1 MGLPPDLKVIAENM
15 IKASMGL
22 ADTVMVATVEAAV
35 ALSSELA
42 RQHGMAGDD
51 DAGAAFAKVYRSA
64 ASTTLD
70 MLGYSAYVIGEAG
83 EGLMRNAREFMARE
97 SAVAS
102 AILQRQ
108 VDLTYTMG
116 DPGQACS
123 QRFLNLGQD
132 LPEVVGETSAWDQY
146 APAGNSDRFR
156 GSPDKLR
163 DVADSWRAGGKLVQR
178 LLTDAQA
185 YASTAD
191 KAHSGQAADAFHRYF
206 SDSIG
211 FVCPSDQAHP
221 EDPLFANLVGACM
234 QLAKACERY
243 ADHVEEARQKIL
255 EHRVDLFAID
265 MPWDSPMF
273 GGNGYDGGLKDAVL
287 SDPYIRALGD
297 VAHALDSSEKRV
309 KLPPGSKPDTPLLPD
324 IPLLP
329 ILGRVPVLVAS
340 YQGHAPAI
348 VQMASPYDPT
358 LNRDPLPPDPGST
371 RILSL
376 ADQQRFASWVSTL
389 PPGGF
394 AGGQGPTTPA
404 NAYQMRVAG
413 YPEREV
419 PLPPGIGK
427 SGKGLMVDGMRKVDG
442 YAVEAKYVK
451 EPGKCKSFRLV
462 SSVDRTLGTPPKIDP
477 RTGKMRFDPHLDGMY
492 FGDGA
497 ELNRYRA
504 ALDDPRNDEIR
515 GFEIITNDQ
524 QSVPYWQSMMAM
536 SGVNGSARYI
546 S

>member
-211 FVCPSDQAHP
+211 FVCPSDQ
-221 EDPLFANLVGACM
+221 EIRC
-234 QLAKACERY
+234 
-243 ADHVEEARQKIL
+243 
-255 EHRVDLFAID
+255 
-265 MPWDSPMF
+265 SPTWW
-273 GGNGYDGGLKDAVL
+273 
-287 SDPYIRALGD
+287 
-297 VAHALDSSEKRV
+297 AHACNSRRPASATPIMSRR
-309 KLPPGSKPDTPLLPD
+309 PGRRYLN
-324 IPLLP
+324 I
-329 ILGRVPVLVAS
+329 AS
-340 YQGHAPAI
+340 TC
-348 VQMASPYDPT
+348 SRST
-358 LNRDPLPPDPGST
+358 CPGTHRCSGAT
-371 RILSL
+371 
-376 ADQQRFASWVSTL
+376 A
-389 PPGGF
+389 
-394 AGGQGPTTPA
+394 TT
-404 NAYQMRVAG
+404 
-413 YPEREV
+413 
-419 PLPPGIGK
+419 
-427 SGKGLMVDGMRKVDG
+427 
-442 YAVEAKYVK
+442 
-451 EPGKCKSFRLV
+451 
-462 SSVDRTLGTPPKIDP
+462 
-477 RTGKMRFDPHLDGMY
+477 
-492 FGDGA
+492 
-497 ELNRYRA
+497 A
-504 ALDDPRNDEIR
+504 A
-515 GFEIITNDQ
+515 
-524 QSVPYWQSMMAM
+524 
-536 SGVNGSARYI
+536 
-546 S
+546 